1 MSSNFKPDL
10 PVLAFPSAVDWRK
23 WLEANHAGSSGIWL
37 RFFKKGSGHPSVY
50 YPEAVDEA
58 LCYGWIDGQR
68 QKYDADSW
76 VQRYTPRRPKSQW
89 SKLNTDHVQRLS
101 LAGKMAPAGL
111 REVEAAQ
118 QDGRWDRAMSPPRD
132 ATLPEDFLLELEEHP
147 QAKAFLATLSQTNVF
162 AIVYR
167 LESAKRPET
176 RQRRMRAILAALER
190 GENLA

>member
-1 MSSNFKPDL
+1 M
-10 PVLAFPSAVDWRK
+10 
-23 WLEANHAGSSGIWL
+23 
-37 RFFKKGSGHPSVY
+37 Y

-76 VQRYTPRRPKSQW
+76 LQRYTPRRPKSQW
-89 SKLNTDHVQRLS
+89 SKLNTQHVQRLS
-101 LAGKMAPAGL
+101 QAGKMAPAGL

-147 QAKAFLATLSQTNVF
+147 QAKAFLATLSQTNVY